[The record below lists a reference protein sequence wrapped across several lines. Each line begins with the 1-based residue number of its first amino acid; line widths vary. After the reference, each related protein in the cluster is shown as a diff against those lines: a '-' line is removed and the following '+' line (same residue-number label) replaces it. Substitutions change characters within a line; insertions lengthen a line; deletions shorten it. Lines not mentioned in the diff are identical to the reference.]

1 MTVLTNIYFTQKG
14 YRVTPVMNI
23 QKMTVE
29 QLLNVEITSV
39 AQGKQLAEDILQE
52 QLSIHHQ
59 MIGLY
64 DNAKWQVLS
73 DRHYDL
79 RKIRHAVLHLTGKMA
94 VEQKRTAKR

>member
-1 MTVLTNIYFTQKG
+1 
-14 YRVTPVMNI
+14 MNI
-23 QKMTVE
+23 QDMTIE
-29 QLLNVEITSV
+29 QLLNIEIKSV
-39 AQGKQLAEDILQE
+39 QQGKDLVQSILDEQLA
-52 QLSIHHQ
+52 IHRE

-94 VEQKRTAKR
+94 IEQKRTAQR

>member
-1 MTVLTNIYFTQKG
+1 MDIHEYTI
-14 YRVTPVMNI
+14 
-23 QKMTVE
+23 E
-29 QLLNVEITSV
+29 QLLNIEITSV
-39 AQGKQLAEDILQE
+39 RQGKDLAESILNEQLA
-52 QLSIHHQ
+52 IHRE

-94 VEQKRTAKR
+94 IEQKQAAKR

>member
-1 MTVLTNIYFTQKG
+1 
-14 YRVTPVMNI
+14 MNI
-23 QKMTVE
+23 QDMTIE
-29 QLLNVEITSV
+29 QLLNIEIKSV
-39 AQGKQLAEDILQE
+39 QQGKDLAQSILDEQLA
-52 QLSIHHQ
+52 IHRQ

-94 VEQKRTAKR
+94 IEQKRAAKR